1 MTRSDLLLF
10 LRTVMATVLLATA
23 TIADATL
30 YRWVDDRG
38 HVTYSN
44 VPPPPGARVVEIVT
58 MEEDRAPTASEL
70 RTRQIL
76 EEAERERRSL
86 EPGDPAALALGA
98 YSNDSVQTAPDG
110 SLFSGAGDG
119 NGARKRPSAAPRDP
133 CLVSADPRCYELNA
147 RSYDP
152 YEGYVATPADAT
164 SSALGTTIDSGA
176 PREVAST
183 VEAPP
188 RNPRPAL
195 VVPRLSGLPPGT
207 PVQPLTHASSRPRE
221 ARD

>member
-1 MTRSDLLLF
+1 
-10 LRTVMATVLLATA
+10 VLLATA

-44 VPPPPGARVVEIVT
+44 FPPPPGTRVVEIVT

-98 YSNDSVQTAPDG
+98 YSTDSVQTAPDG

-119 NGARKRPSAAPRDP
+119 SGARKRPSAAPRDP
-133 CLVSADPRCYELNA
+133 CLLSADPRCYELNA

-152 YEGYVATPADAT
+152 YEGYVATRTDAT
-164 SSALGTTIDSGA
+164 SSAVGSTVDAGA
-176 PREVAST
+176 PRELAST

-188 RNPRPAL
+188 PRSPRPAL
-195 VVPRLSGLPPGT
+195 VVPRLTGLPPGT
-207 PVQPLTHASSRPRE
+207 PVKPLTHASSRPR
-221 ARD
+221 D